1 MAFDHYI
8 YSAGKR
14 LRCGYTT
21 GTCAAL
27 ASAGAAALLLSGE
40 APRTLSLTTP
50 KGFAVELAPAWC
62 RMEGAAALCAVRKDA
77 GDDPDVTDGLLI
89 AARAERA
96 GGEGIQIDGGSGVGR
111 VTRPGLEQPVGAA
124 AINRVP
130 REMIAEAVQTVCRT
144 LDYPGG
150 LKITILVPDGA
161 ELAQKTFNPNL
172 GIVGGISIL
181 GTTGVVEPMSLQA
194 LADTIRLELGQAAA
208 AGARD
213 VLLTPGAYGAS
224 FLRAHGL
231 LNCGIPVVKCS
242 NLIGEGLDAAGE
254 HGFQRVLLVGHAG
267 KLVKLAGGIMNT
279 HSRWADCRA
288 ELFCAHAALAGAG
301 QPLCARL
308 MEAATTDACLE
319 LLDSGGL
326 RDTVLNSLLDAVQHH
341 LERRAAGAYQ
351 VGATMF
357 SNQYGLL
364 GVTKQ
369 AREILSIWNKE
380 REFFTP

>member
-1 MAFDHYI
+1 MAFEHYI

-96 GGEGIQIDGGSGVGR
+96 GGEGIQIDGGPGVGR

-144 LDYPGG
+144 LGYPGG

-161 ELAQKTFNPNL
+161 ELARKTFNPNL
-172 GIVGGISIL
+172 CIVGGISIL
-181 GTTGVVEPMSLQA
+181 GTTGVV
-194 LADTIRLELGQAAA
+194 
-208 AGARD
+208 
-213 VLLTPGAYGAS
+213 
-224 FLRAHGL
+224 
-231 LNCGIPVVKCS
+231 
-242 NLIGEGLDAAGE
+242 
-254 HGFQRVLLVGHAG
+254 
-267 KLVKLAGGIMNT
+267 
-279 HSRWADCRA
+279 
-288 ELFCAHAALAGAG
+288 
-301 QPLCARL
+301 
-308 MEAATTDACLE
+308 
-319 LLDSGGL
+319 
-326 RDTVLNSLLDAVQHH
+326 
-341 LERRAAGAYQ
+341 
-351 VGATMF
+351 
-357 SNQYGLL
+357 
-364 GVTKQ
+364 
-369 AREILSIWNKE
+369 
-380 REFFTP
+380 